1 MEIVT
6 ASVPI
11 RMGSN
16 LSLTDSTIGNRRSFP
31 AQPVVQNAFNIL
43 KPFKTNV
50 TVYQGTQQT
59 RLSTNTQI
67 TNLTWSCCLND
78 TSLKNMHTCILLRYT
93 EVKVLSSAFEF
104 LSNAEK
110 MCFIYIN
117 RQKKKWWPRHY
128 KSHNN
133 SEKHIYVSKRL
144 KEWETLTLSLN
155 SSWGRTESKRW
166 LSILYNSRIK
176 SNTCSDRSLIDVFP
190 SIRTWLKNWEVK
202 QSVHQ

>member
-1 MEIVT
+1 MPTATAWINQRFIHWSDDYKTYFCFFLWKTFYLMEIVT

-93 EVKVLSSAFEF
+93 EVKVLSSAF
-104 LSNAEK
+104 
-110 MCFIYIN
+110 
-117 RQKKKWWPRHY
+117 
-128 KSHNN
+128 
-133 SEKHIYVSKRL
+133 VS
-144 KEWETLTLSLN
+144 
-155 SSWGRTESKRW
+155 
-166 LSILYNSRIK
+166 
-176 SNTCSDRSLIDVFP
+176 F
-190 SIRTWLKNWEVK
+190 
-202 QSVHQ
+202 